1 MEFMLNNKP
10 VSFDIVDSAG
20 SDHLETMP
28 APDTTI
34 LKMLRKRGLVG
45 TKEGCASG
53 DCGACTVMIGEANND
68 GVLEYR
74 AINACISL
82 ARVTCKQA
90 FGDR

>member
-1 MEFMLNNKP
+1 MKVFIKSEGFPVEFILNNKP

-45 TKEGCASG
+45 TKEAVSY
-53 DCGACTVMIGEANND
+53 THLTLPTKRIV
-68 GVLEYR
+68 
-74 AINACISL
+74 
-82 ARVTCKQA
+82 
-90 FGDR
+90 